1 MPDSLVGADFHLAT
15 DVGLD
20 FAAEVA
26 LNLEVGF
33 DVIAEGEHIFIGQVL
48 GTQIRADAGRDKELK
63 RTGAPDPK
71 NVSKCDFHPLVA
83 GEIDTGETCHLARFP
98 SVLEEVSV
106 ANPPGRVCPGPGLS
120 SGGATHR

>member
-48 GTQIRADAGRDKELK
+48 GTQIRADARRGTELT

-83 GEIDTGETCHLARFP
+83 GEIDTGETCHVARIP
-98 SVLEEVSV
+98 SILEEVSV
-106 ANPPGRVCPGPGLS
+106 AYLPGLIATGPGLS